1 MMSQVDADIELPE
14 AQAAFG
20 SVTGWTAAPPVP
32 FKPLARPHLGT
43 ADKSQ
48 HWPTTMTRWG
58 NLGNNNGRRGVYND
72 VWEKVRKHKKT
83 IQHWCLMVL
92 LTFFFFFFFIF
103 LKHTHTHRHTTARRL
118 GRHILPWWS
127 WLRGLHSAHADGCWG
142 TLPLPWWW
150 LAGGHSHCHG
160 DDGRSQACQ
169 PMRWWIDA
177 MQEAKGKR
185 D

>member
-1 MMSQVDADIELPE
+1 MMSQADRVGELPE
-14 AQAAFG
+14 GPRVFSSG
-20 SVTGWTAAPPVP
+20 IGWTEALSVP
-32 FKPLARPHLGT
+32 FKPPAGPHLGHGRHRGT
-43 ADKSQ
+43 HPPVWGCSEMWKTCLRS
-48 HWPTTMTRWG
+48 TMTDRQ
-58 NLGNNNGRRGVYND
+58 
-72 VWEKVRKHKKT
+72 RKFHLPVPYDMADIT
-83 IQHWCLMVL
+83 V
-92 LTFFFFFFFIF
+92 T
-103 LKHTHTHRHTTARRL
+103 HTHTHTPRHTAAWCFS
-118 GRHILPWWS
+118 RHILPWWS

-150 LAGGHSHCHG
+150 LLGGHSHCHG